1 MKKPFNPIFSFLL
14 LAVVPTLSATA
25 ASREQVNAEHTE
37 AKASGF
43 VQTSTLDY
51 PPATAQGITGTETR
65 SEVKENLTLANEIG
79 ANGFGE
85 LDYPPTQALT
95 QQKTRRQ
102 VVEELIEA
110 KQTNWKPFSGM
121 GYPQT
126 GR

>member
-1 MKKPFNPIFSFLL
+1 M
-14 LAVVPTLSATA
+14 PTLSATA
-25 ASREQVNAEHTE
+25 ASREQVNAENIE

-51 PPATAQGITGTETR
+51 PPATAQRLTGTKTR
-65 SEVKENLTLANEIG
+65 SEVKEDLTLANEIG
-79 ANGFGE
+79 ANSFGE

-110 KQTNWKPFSGM
+110 KQTNWKPFRGM